1 MKKII
6 KIESTDGETRY
17 LNPSYVK
24 EVKTSRSEYGHGTCV
39 TLVLQDNNIITRL
52 YEDESDA
59 DAFVEYVLDCIKKT
73 HRYENHKDT

>member
-6 KIESTDGETRY
+6 KIELADGETRY

-39 TLVLQDNNIITRL
+39 TLVLQDNNIVTRL
-52 YEDESDA
+52 YKAEA
-59 DAFVEYVLDCIKKT
+59 DANALVGYVLECI
-73 HRYENHKDT
+73 ENS